1 MKNSATNTG
10 TPTRVPDKERSPYL
24 TKVLFVAPL
33 LSALMLALGLV
44 NLIGA
49 GTWIDWSKVVVIS
62 VAAFVISYAVY
73 RLSIEKGAPLAAR
86 GITSAGV
93 ISVISITV
101 VAIGLWTGTYP
112 GLALPGVEERRL
124 QEYVVAKT
132 EYAQDQS
139 GVATRAARLVPV
151 VSSIGGDLEQKAEC
165 EIESSCVSGSGAGG
179 YGPTA
184 RVLENLASRANAV
197 ADEASGGLV
206 TRDALLDELASL
218 MRAMQETIA
227 DESMTIWDRRTA
239 LRQMD
244 TQVGQVLERLEEA
257 VPAAMLMA
265 YGAEL
270 SAGIELLGNS
280 ATANTINGY
289 LSVYAGNLDVVLGN
303 LEAED
308 AENPAFPARSGAWET
323 FGYLGQYAPIAL
335 LTLAIE
341 LVFPL
346 ALWAFTLLTLLWE
359 RFRDDPNGE
368 RQSLG
373 PSEFDRLTNRPIEE
387 SPPALISDQSRI
399 AARAHSRKTRGR

>member
-1 MKNSATNTG
+1 MVRQ
-10 TPTRVPDKERSPYL
+10 PE
-24 TKVLFVAPL
+24 
-33 LSALMLALGLV
+33 
-44 NLIGA
+44 
-49 GTWIDWSKVVVIS
+49 
-62 VAAFVISYAVY
+62 
-73 RLSIEKGAPLAAR
+73 
-86 GITSAGV
+86 
-93 ISVISITV
+93 
-101 VAIGLWTGTYP
+101 
-112 GLALPGVEERRL
+112 
-124 QEYVVAKT
+124 
-132 EYAQDQS
+132 
-139 GVATRAARLVPV
+139 
-151 VSSIGGDLEQKAEC
+151 
-165 EIESSCVSGSGAGG
+165 
-179 YGPTA
+179 
-184 RVLENLASRANAV
+184 VLENLASRANAV

-373 PSEFDRLTNRPIEE
+373 PSEFDRLTNRPIEK